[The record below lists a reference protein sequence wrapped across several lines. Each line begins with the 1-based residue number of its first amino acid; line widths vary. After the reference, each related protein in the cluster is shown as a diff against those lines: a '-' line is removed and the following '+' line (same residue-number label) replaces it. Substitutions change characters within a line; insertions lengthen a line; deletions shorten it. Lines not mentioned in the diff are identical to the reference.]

1 MWAPNARAVR
11 VVGDWNGWDG
21 RVHPMRNLGGT
32 GVWELFVPVVEAGKR
47 YKFELVDA
55 AGRLV
60 LRADPAGPRR
70 RGAAGHRLGGRRVAP
85 PSRDRPWPPT
95 AGPTSVGWPSGPASP
110 SSSACRSTRSTSA
123 RGGGCPRRA
132 TARSATARPAPQ
144 LAEHCAGLGFTH
156 VELLPVAEHPFGGS
170 WGYQVSGYYAPTARF
185 GDPDDLRYLV
195 DTLHQ
200 AGIGV
205 IVDWVPAHFPRDDF
219 ALGRFDGTALYEHA
233 DPRQGEHPDW
243 GTFVFNYGRSEVRN
257 FLVANALYWLE
268 EFHID
273 GLRVD
278 AVASMLYL
286 DYSRARG
293 RVDPQRARRSGE
305 PRGHRLPAGV
315 QPAVPRPVPRR
326 ADDRRGVDRVA
337 GCHAPRRRR
346 AASAS
351 PTSGTWAGCTT
362 RSSTSPRTRCSAPTS
377 TTS

>member
-1 MWAPNARAVR
+1 MPEE
-11 VVGDWNGWDG
+11 GD
-21 RVHPMRNLGGT
+21 RPLSYR
-32 GVWELFVPVVEAGKR
+32 EAG
-47 YKFELVDA
+47 E
-55 AGRLV
+55 
-60 LRADPAGPRR
+60 
-70 RGAAGHRLGGRRVAP
+70 
-85 PSRDRPWPPT
+85 
-95 AGPTSVGWPSGPASP
+95 
-110 SSSACRSTRSTSA
+110 
-123 RGGGCPRRA
+123 
-132 TARSATARPAPQ
+132 Q
-144 LAEHCAGLGFTH
+144 LAEHCTAPRLHPRGAAAGGGAPLRRLLGLPGQR
-156 VELLPVAEHPFGGS
+156 LLRADRPLRH
-170 WGYQVSGYYAPTARF
+170 
-185 GDPDDLRYLV
+185 PDDLRAMV

-205 IVDWVPAHFPRDDF
+205 IVDWVPAHFPNDEF

-243 GTFVFNYGRSEVRN
+243 GTFVFNYARSEVRN

-286 DYSRARG
+286 DYSRAEGEWIPNVYGG
-293 RVDPQRARRSGE
+293 RENLEAISLLREFNVAVHAQFP
-305 PRGHRLPAGV
+305 GV
-315 QPAVPRPVPRR
+315 LTIAEESTAWP
-326 ADDRRGVDRVA
+326 GVT
-337 GCHAPRRRR
+337 GPSTS